1 MKTCNKCQQ
10 PKPETDFYANKR
22 MKDGLNTFCIL
33 CHKADNVARKAVR
46 RADPKFR
53 SAELAYKKEYRNR
66 SAEAIKQYMEE
77 WRKQNAEHLAA
88 YAKKRHQ
95 THKAYYNFA
104 TQKRKIAIQNRTPKW
119 LSPDDFWVMQEAY
132 HLAHLRSKATGIKWH
147 VDHKIPLHG
156 ARVSGLHTPL
166 NLQVIPATVNQRK
179 TNKFEV

>member
-46 RADPKFR
+46 RADPEFR
-53 SAELAYKKEYRNR
+53 NAELAYKKEYRTR
-66 SAEAIKQYMEE
+66 ASDAIKQYMEE
-77 WRKQNAEHLAA
+77 WRKQNAYHVTA
-88 YAKKRHQ
+88 YAKQRHQ

-104 TQKRKIAIQNRTPKW
+104 SQKRKIAIQNRTPKW
-119 LSPDDFWVMQEAY
+119 LTDDDFWVIEEAY
-132 HLAHLRSKATGIKWH
+132 HLAHLRFAVTGVKWH

-166 NLQVIPATVNQRK
+166 NLQVIPAAANQRK